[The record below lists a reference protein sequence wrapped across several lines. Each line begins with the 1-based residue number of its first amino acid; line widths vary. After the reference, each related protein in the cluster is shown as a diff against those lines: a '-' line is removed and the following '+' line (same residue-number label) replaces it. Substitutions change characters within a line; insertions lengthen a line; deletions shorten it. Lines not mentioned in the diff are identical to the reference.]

1 MHTGNNDVIA
11 MQEIKQLAKEIQSL
25 NSQELIDRIQQSD
38 WETIL

>member
-1 MHTGNNDVIA
+1 